1 MWKQVWTC
9 LHLNAWGEIIRGE
22 SFFLFFN
29 FLNVFGLFVVKI
41 FKSARRGKGN
51 FKVRWSEVL
60 GEWPEKKN
68 IGEKLE
74 SKIFKLEPTDRLL
87 GDNMDA
93 GKSSK
98 IFIFY
103 FI

>member
-1 MWKQVWTC
+1 M
-9 LHLNAWGEIIRGE
+9 
-22 SFFLFFN
+22 
-29 FLNVFGLFVVKI
+29 
-41 FKSARRGKGN
+41 
-51 FKVRWSEVL
+51 L

-98 IFIFY
+98 FFLFY